1 MLAGMARAFHLF
13 LLAASV
19 LGVLTGCETVA
30 RARAAQRGV
39 ASATND
45 CAVAACTNAAPR
57 VELRGGDLYDY
68 VAFALTNRPS
78 LAASRLAVSNAVLAL
93 RQVTSDRALQVSLAG
108 GYSQATANGG
118 SHFSWRQPRGKG
130 TADVSFDLLL
140 CDFGRIDA
148 RELEARENLVAAERD
163 LADGEFD
170 VFNEVAQA
178 YCTLRRNDALLAV
191 ARTNAFM
198 HAEHL
203 RESEVLYAAGEAK
216 KLDVLKARVDLSTAR
231 LAVINA
237 SNDVVTAGAEF
248 LRTLGLEADRAT
260 RADVFAVAGDALA
273 DRGPGLPAT
282 DYDAVAGLYVART
295 NAPALMVLRA
305 KLRAATA
312 VLIKPNQIGMV
323 LRAKLRAASARVD
336 YAVADLLPELTLSSA
351 FSFADPSWNWSWGFK
366 AVQTLLD
373 GYRRQIAVD
382 AAVVEMER
390 ARTDV
395 EAAEQKLS
403 YDLAVAVATRDNA
416 REALAAA
423 SIEVEQARENLE
435 TVQAQYNV
443 GDACRLDFTDAADKL
458 ADALGA
464 RVKSFYAG
472 EAAEAALIRL
482 TGRVPPYAGRAGAGA
497 KENGTHREVTD
508 HEMD

>member
-1 MLAGMARAFHLF
+1 MLAAMFRAFHLC
-13 LLAASV
+13 LLAAGALV
-19 LGVLTGCETVA
+19 ALAGCETVA

-39 ASATND
+39 APATND
-45 CAVAACTNAAPR
+45 CAAAAGAAAAPR
-57 VELRGGDLYDY
+57 VDLRGGDLYDY
-68 VAFALTNRPS
+68 VSFAMTNRPS
-78 LAASRLAVSNAVLAL
+78 LASARLAVSNAVLAL
-93 RQVTSDRALQVSLAG
+93 RQVTADRALQVGLAG

-140 CDFGRIDA
+140 CDFGRIGA
-148 RELEARENLVAAERD
+148 REREARENLVAARRD
-163 LADGEFD
+163 LADGEFG

-198 HAEHL
+198 RAEHL
-203 RESEVLYAAGEAK
+203 RESEALFAAGEAK
-216 KLDVLKARVDLSTAR
+216 KLDVLKARVDLSAAR
-231 LAVINA
+231 LAAINA

-260 RADVFAVAGDALA
+260 RADVFAAAGDALA
-273 DRGPGLPAT
+273 DEGRALPAT

-295 NAPALMVLRA
+295 NAPALMA
-305 KLRAATA
+305 
-312 VLIKPNQIGMV
+312 

-351 FSFADPSWNWSWGFK
+351 FSFADPAWNWSWGFK

-373 GYRRQIAVD
+373 GSRRQIAVD
-382 AAVVEMER
+382 AAVVEMAR

-395 EAAEQKLS
+395 EAAEQALS
-403 YDLAVAVATRDNA
+403 CDLAVAVATRDNA

-423 SIEVEQARENLE
+423 TVEVEQARENLD

-443 GDACRLDFTDAADKL
+443 GDASRLDFTDAADAL
-458 ADALGA
+458 VDALGA
-464 RVKSFYAG
+464 RVKALYAG

-482 TGRVPPYAGRAGAGA
+482 TGRVPPYAGRAGA
-497 KENGTHREVTD
+497 KETEENGTHREVTD

>member
-57 VELRGGDLYDY
+57 VELRGGELYDY
-68 VAFALTNRPS
+68 VAFALTNRPN

-93 RQVTSDRALQVSLAG
+93 RQVTSDRALQMSLAG

-260 RADVFAVAGDALA
+260 RADVHAAAEDPLA
-273 DRGPGLPAT
+273 DRGQG
-282 DYDAVAGLYVART
+282 
-295 NAPALMVLRA
+295 
-305 KLRAATA
+305 
-312 VLIKPNQIGMV
+312 
-323 LRAKLRAASARVD
+323 
-336 YAVADLLPELTLSSA
+336 
-351 FSFADPSWNWSWGFK
+351 
-366 AVQTLLD
+366 
-373 GYRRQIAVD
+373 
-382 AAVVEMER
+382 
-390 ARTDV
+390 
-395 EAAEQKLS
+395 
-403 YDLAVAVATRDNA
+403 
-416 REALAAA
+416 LAAGFGG
-423 SIEVEQARENLE
+423 SSR
-435 TVQAQYNV
+435 
-443 GDACRLDFTDAADKL
+443 C
-458 ADALGA
+458 
-464 RVKSFYAG
+464 SFGEIAG
-472 EAAEAALIRL
+472 TSEAPPGPGQVRAE
-482 TGRVPPYAGRAGAGA
+482 
-497 KENGTHREVTD
+497 HW
-508 HEMD
+508 

>member
-57 VELRGGDLYDY
+57 VELRGGDLYNY

-78 LAASRLAVSNAVLAL
+78 LSASRLAVSNAVLAL
-93 RQVTSDRALQVSLAG
+93 RQVTSDRALQMSLAG

-260 RADVFAVAGDALA
+260 RADVFAVTGDALA

-305 KLRAATA
+305 KLRAA
-312 VLIKPNQIGMV
+312 
-323 LRAKLRAASARVD
+323 SARVD

-351 FSFADPSWNWSWGFK
+351 FSFADPAWNWSWGFK

>member
-1 MLAGMARAFHLF
+1 M
-13 LLAASV
+13 
-19 LGVLTGCETVA
+19 
-30 RARAAQRGV
+30 
-39 ASATND
+39 
-45 CAVAACTNAAPR
+45 
-57 VELRGGDLYDY
+57 
-68 VAFALTNRPS
+68 
-78 LAASRLAVSNAVLAL
+78 
-93 RQVTSDRALQVSLAG
+93 
-108 GYSQATANGG
+108 
-118 SHFSWRQPRGKG
+118 
-130 TADVSFDLLL
+130 
-140 CDFGRIDA
+140 
-148 RELEARENLVAAERD
+148 
-163 LADGEFD
+163 
-170 VFNEVAQA
+170 
-178 YCTLRRNDALLAV
+178 
-191 ARTNAFM
+191 
-198 HAEHL
+198 
-203 RESEVLYAAGEAK
+203 
-216 KLDVLKARVDLSTAR
+216 
-231 LAVINA
+231 
-237 SNDVVTAGAEF
+237 
-248 LRTLGLEADRAT
+248 
-260 RADVFAVAGDALA
+260 
-273 DRGPGLPAT
+273 
-282 DYDAVAGLYVART
+282 
-295 NAPALMVLRA
+295 
-305 KLRAATA
+305 
-312 VLIKPNQIGMV
+312 
-323 LRAKLRAASARVD
+323 D

-351 FSFADPSWNWSWGFK
+351 FSFADPAWNWSWGFK